1 MEKNIEDRLSKM
13 LKDFEEMSV
22 SLTDPNVLNNIKEF
36 TLLNKK
42 IKGLEQKVELYKR
55 YLDLK
60 QEIADATTML
70 QEETDHEMIVD
81 LKLILHQSKKDLKW
95 VDEEILDLMVNKDP
109 LDEHDA
115 IVEIQGAAGG
125 DEAKI
130 FAGDLYRMYVKY
142 AAKMEW
148 TIEIIDSE
156 ESNQGGFA
164 FVSFSV
170 NGTDVYGHLKFESG
184 VHRVQRVPLTESLG
198 RVHTSTATV
207 VVTPQLDD
215 DSKEIEVLPS
225 DLRIDTY
232 RASGAGGQHIN
243 KTDSAVRITH
253 IPTGTVAQSQ
263 DGRSQHDNK
272 DKAMKT
278 LLSKLYDQKLQ
289 EEAKE
294 KNEIK
299 SSIVGTGDRSEK
311 IRTYNYPQNR
321 ITDHRVGLT
330 LKKLDRVMDGGLAEM
345 IDVIIATNKGEN
357 NE

>member
-1 MEKNIEDRLSKM
+1 MDKNIEDKLSEM
-13 LKDFEEMSV
+13 LKDFEQISMS
-22 SLTDPNVLNNIKEF
+22 LMDPKILKNIKEF
-36 TLLNKK
+36 TILNKK
-42 IKGLEQKVELYKR
+42 AKILEPKVKLYKQ
-55 YLDLK
+55 YLELN
-60 QEIADATTML
+60 QEIKDITTML
-70 QEETDHEMIVD
+70 EEETDHDMVAE
-81 LKLILHQSKKDLKW
+81 LKLILQQVKKDLNYLN
-95 VDEEILDLMVNKDP
+95 ETILEIMINKDP
-109 LDEHDA
+109 LDEHDV
-115 IVEIQGAAGG
+115 IIEIQGAAGG

-130 FAGDLYRMYVKY
+130 FAGDLYRMYTKY

-148 TIEIIDSE
+148 EIEIIDSE
-156 ESNQGGFA
+156 NSNQGGF
-164 FVSFSV
+164 SFITFEV

-207 VVTPQLDD
+207 VVTPQLDE
-215 DSKEIEVLPS
+215 DSNEIELNHS

-253 IPTGTVAQSQ
+253 IPTGIVAQSQ

-289 EEAKE
+289 AEAKSR
-294 KNEIK
+294 NETK
-299 SSIVGTGDRSEK
+299 SLIVGTGDRSEK

-321 ITDHRVGLT
+321 ITDHRIGLT
-330 LKKLDRVMDGGLAEM
+330 LKKLDRVMDGGLAEI
-345 IDVIIATNKGEN
+345 IDVLIATNRGKEN
-357 NE
+357 E